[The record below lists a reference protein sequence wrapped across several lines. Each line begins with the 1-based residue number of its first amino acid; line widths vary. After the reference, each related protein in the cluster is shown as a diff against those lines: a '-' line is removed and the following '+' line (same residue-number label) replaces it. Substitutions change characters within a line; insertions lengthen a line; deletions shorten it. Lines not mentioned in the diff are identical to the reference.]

1 MGREMLRFWLTDGKG
16 RDGRERDGRGE
27 ALCCP
32 NAGRWI
38 GANARRRFCKSSF
51 RCRTTCKRPPAFFFE
66 NPDLRLIVGSSRNWY
81 K

>member
-1 MGREMLRFWLTDGKG
+1 MGREMLRFWWTDGKG

-51 RCRTTCKRPPAFFFE
+51 RPKTKGLGNKEDRAKGLQPFSLENRT
-66 NPDLRLIVGSSRNWY
+66 
-81 K
+81 